1 MLSIAEADGL
11 VDRHLGTTSRAVHT
25 RFVANIMRQLAGVLS
40 ADAELWEIVGL
51 CHDLD
56 YFETRD
62 NPSAHGVLAT
72 TWLGERIPAE
82 ARAAIA
88 SHDHRTGIQADTL
101 LADALKMADVIAVID
116 ARLGRRTLCD
126 LDRNDALAALR
137 ARLPDRLYLCDMLER
152 YAKKTDVPVGGV
164 IDMAAASP
172 LPSQ

>member
-25 RFVANIMRQLAGVLS
+25 RFVANIMRQLAEVLS

-82 ARAAIA
+82 ARTAIA

-101 LADALKMADVIAVID
+101 LADALKIADAIAIID
-116 ARLGRRTLCD
+116 ARLGRQALRD
-126 LDRNDALAALR
+126 LDRSDALAALR
-137 ARLPDRLYLCDMLER
+137 ARLPDRPYLCDMLER
-152 YAKKTDVPVGGV
+152 YTRESDLPVGSV
-164 IDMAAASP
+164 IDMAAASR
-172 LPSQ
+172 LPSH